1 MNLQD
6 TECLNFQSRP
16 RFKNPQSPSPPDRV
30 TPSDIF
36 CTLCPFHGCFE
47 SLQWL
52 FWSAQMFDWLQHG
65 PSLFLKMNLDCTA
78 SKLAGVLIVLRLGPV
93 AGYCLEK
100 CPFVRHR
107 FGHRCQRKV
116 LLFCNFMGLRK
127 CELLININKIQVN
140 HTIIVV
146 LRAGDP
152 STRPSFTVINFL
164 CFRALLGQSGLI
176 SKLFR
181 NRSHLRKSK
190 FVI

>member
-1 MNLQD
+1 MFKFSVAS
-6 TECLNFQSRP
+6 TFQEPPVAKSSRP
-16 RFKNPQSPSPPDRV
+16 GDTIRY
-30 TPSDIF
+30 ILY
-36 CTLCPFHGCFE
+36 TLPIPR
-47 SLQWL
+47 L
-52 FWSAQMFDWLQHG
+52 FWVSAVIILVRSD
-65 PSLFLKMNLDCTA
+65 
-78 SKLAGVLIVLRLGPV
+78 VRLTSTWAISIFKDELGLYSQQVGWCPHSSAV
-93 AGYCLEK
+93 RTGYCLEK
-100 CPFVRHR
+100 CPFVRRR